1 MMTLILKE
9 NEKDNSKKFERRGI
23 PPLNLTG
30 QKATCQLVME
40 DLYLEEV
47 RRMPLTPPKVERA
60 TATGMRKANWPYSL
74 PAKVC
79 KQAD

>member
-1 MMTLILKE
+1 MHT
-9 NEKDNSKKFERRGI
+9 SKFNHNIK
-23 PPLNLTG
+23 
-30 QKATCQLVME
+30 QLVT
-40 DLYLEEV
+40 DNCYLEEV

-79 KQAD
+79 KVAIHVSDH